1 MYDEDDPRIYRPN
14 EESPEEYEEEVI
26 LPSEL
31 NNGSCSRREIIRQR
45 HF

>member
-1 MYDEDDPRIYRPN
+1 MYADDDPRIYVPS
-14 EESPEEYEEEVI
+14 EEPREEYTETVT

-31 NNGSCSRREIIRQR
+31 IDLPSHRREIIRQM

>member
-1 MYDEDDPRIYRPN
+1 MYEDDDPRIYRPN
-14 EESPEEYEEEVI
+14 DEPDEEYEETVI

-31 NNGSCSRREIIRQR
+31 NDPASHRREIIRQR